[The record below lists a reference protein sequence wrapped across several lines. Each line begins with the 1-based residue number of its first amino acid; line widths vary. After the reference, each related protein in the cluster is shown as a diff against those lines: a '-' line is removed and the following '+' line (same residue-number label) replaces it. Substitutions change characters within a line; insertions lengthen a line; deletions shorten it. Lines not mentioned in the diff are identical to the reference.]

1 MELSELKLI
10 SASNIINLRTSAGMT
25 QAELGAKLNYS
36 DKTISKWERAEAIP
50 DAYVLTQIAELFN
63 VDVNYLLSSHVA
75 WERPTGKDDPEPVR
89 EITYNANVIIAVAIL
104 GVMTLALAV
113 FVTLWIM
120 GRADWR
126 VFLVGVT
133 ISVLVFMILQ
143 CCFNKGRYLRYIIS
157 ALVLLLLTD
166 GYFIVPEANIWQI
179 FLIAFPAIVIVFLSF
194 RIKKK
199 QAKIPQE
206 NEFHES

>member
-50 DAYVLTQIAELFN
+50 DAYVLTQIAELFD

-120 GRADWR
+120 GKADWR

-199 QAKIPQE
+199 QTKIPQE